1 MLLYFNLDF
10 IIAALSKN
18 TDKDNWK
25 VRGFS
30 FMAQTFLVTI
40 HIFHVQKS

>member
-18 TDKDNWK
+18 TDKDNSESP
-25 VRGFS
+25 G
-30 FMAQTFLVTI
+30 L
-40 HIFHVQKS
+40 